1 MNVFVYNDISCEEFD
16 SAIVLSQNEVTR
28 NVKTSELTYNTVQN
42 YYTKNSYKT
51 SVQRGDNL
59 VGSFRMFKQNT
70 FFGNDEYYDNYEVEE
85 IVNWLNSETY
95 RKVTFNIKE
104 REYLSE
110 YYYMCYFNV
119 EKIIHLNKVIG
130 FDITMYCDSQYAY
143 KDHNSRLV
151 FTNTVHDKNVSFE
164 SFSDTFVYPTIEIEL
179 NGNGQFEL
187 YSGDNE
193 YRKTIV
199 KNVTPGDTITLDC
212 SKKVLY
218 TNNLSLKQKGRFNY
232 IFPRIKSVKNKNVTL
247 NCNLPCNM
255 TIKYTSLHKIGLF

>member
-1 MNVFVYNDISCEEFD
+1 MK
-16 SAIVLSQNEVTR
+16 
-28 NVKTSELTYNTVQN
+28 KTGI
-42 YYTKNSYKT
+42 NS
-51 SVQRGDNL
+51 
-59 VGSFRMFKQNT
+59 
-70 FFGNDEYYDNYEVEE
+70 
-85 IVNWLNSETY
+85 
-95 RKVTFNIKE
+95 KE

-143 KDHNSRLV
+143 KDHNSRIV

-199 KNVTPGDTITLDC
+199 KNVTPGDIITLDC

>member
-16 SAIVLSQNEVTR
+16 SVIVLSQSETTK
-28 NVKTSELTYNTVQN
+28 NVKTSELTYNTIQN
-42 YYTKNSYKT
+42 YYTKKTYKT
-51 SVQRGDNL
+51 SIQRGENL
-59 VGSFRMFKQNT
+59 TCNFRMLKRNT
-70 FFGNDEYYDNYEVEE
+70 LLGKDEYYDNNEVED
-85 IVNWLNSETY
+85 IVNWLNNENY
-95 RKVTFNIKE
+95 EKAVFNIKE

-143 KDHNSRLV
+143 KDNIVRSI
-151 FTNTVHDKNVSFE
+151 FTNTVHDKKVSFDN
-164 SFSDTFVYPTIEIEL
+164 SMGYVYPTIEIQL
-179 NGNGQFEL
+179 NGNGNLEL
-187 YSGDNE
+187 YSSDNE

-199 KNVTPGDTITLDC
+199 NNVVSGDTLTLNCD
-212 SKKVLY
+212 KKTFY
-218 TNNLSLKQKGRFNY
+218 TNNTALKQKGRFNY
-232 IFPRIKSVKNKNVTL
+232 IFPRIKSNKNNSVTL